1 MHKKKFPKLEAIEWW
16 WWSMC
21 IEYSTT
27 RYASWRSPAT
37 SQWSQPKHAK
47 TQQIT
52 IWKYLRAYPLTK
64 EVVANSVQYRTP
76 SPPSPGM
83 QTIVWTASTKSKM
96 LEFLQDNPLIQ
107 QAQTR
112 FCAWIEFL
120 QKELGSIQTAQARND
135 AKWMTQEDAP
145 KGWQL
150 YLNTR
155 FL

>member
-1 MHKKKFPKLEAIEWW
+1 MHKKKFPKLEAVEWW
-16 WWSMC
+16 WWWMC

-27 RYASWRSPAT
+27 RYACDVHQLAHHDH
-37 SQWSQPKHAK
+37 QPKHAK

-52 IWKYLRAYPLTK
+52 IWKYLRGYPLTK

-112 FCAWIEFL
+112 FRAWTECL
-120 QKELGSIQTAQARND
+120 QKELSSIQTAQARND
-135 AKWMTQEDAP
+135 AKWMTQEDAA
-145 KGWQL
+145 KGWQF